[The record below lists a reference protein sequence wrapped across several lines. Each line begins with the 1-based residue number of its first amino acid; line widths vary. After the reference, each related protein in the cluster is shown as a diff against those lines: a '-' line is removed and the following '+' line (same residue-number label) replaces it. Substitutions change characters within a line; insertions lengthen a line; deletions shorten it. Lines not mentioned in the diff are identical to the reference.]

1 MCMKNKNIWLIALVF
16 ILGLIFRLIFLD
28 KAGGLSYDEL
38 VSFKQ
43 ASQSN
48 ALSTIYYTLKTDV
61 HMPLYQ
67 LFLHWWAKIFSLSDL
82 SLRAFSAFCGILT
95 IITGFYTGR
104 ELPSPRTS
112 ILCASLFAINSFFI
126 YYSQE
131 VRMYS
136 LLILLAS
143 LTVLFIVKIKNNPEN
158 RWTYTALVITCFAL
172 IHTYTIAFIYVIAL
186 ILTVFVY
193 LYLQKQPLK
202 HLRNAIFTL
211 IILCIPVCLFL
222 FINSAKYTN
231 QINGYYCDWSSLF
244 ILIQDMFTPVLESLA
259 NNPPHYMHLFFT
271 TLSLSKLI
279 FIVLPVSAALF
290 GIYTALRKDK
300 FSYAVIAPAAVFFI
314 AEIIAFK
321 FTNFKILPR
330 YAAISMPAF
339 LIITAYG
346 FSLISNAKKLNVII
360 PSIFI
365 VLNLV
370 YLLFSP
376 NAAYKIPRDGFR
388 PLANLI
394 NQSEIQNSDFI
405 LVWNR
410 KEVLD
415 KYLDKKVNVI
425 SILKDFA
432 YKSEVMAAN
441 EKQFNSLPIEKR
453 KEILQPYFYQN
464 NIPYNTL
471 LLMNYI
477 ITNMQPGQKFIITTT
492 ENFNDFDKE
501 KFKHLVEDPE
511 QYQAASLND
520 LLTLKSLTDIKE
532 ICSYNLKFIETKE
545 ASPYVIT
552 IYSK

>member
-1 MCMKNKNIWLIALVF
+1 
-16 ILGLIFRLIFLD
+16 
-28 KAGGLSYDEL
+28 
-38 VSFKQ
+38 
-43 ASQSN
+43 
-48 ALSTIYYTLKTDV
+48 
-61 HMPLYQ
+61 
-67 LFLHWWAKIFSLSDL
+67 
-82 SLRAFSAFCGILT
+82 
-95 IITGFYTGR
+95 
-104 ELPSPRTS
+104 
-112 ILCASLFAINSFFI
+112 
-126 YYSQE
+126 
-131 VRMYS
+131 
-136 LLILLAS
+136 
-143 LTVLFIVKIKNNPEN
+143 
-158 RWTYTALVITCFAL
+158 
-172 IHTYTIAFIYVIAL
+172 
-186 ILTVFVY
+186 
-193 LYLQKQPLK
+193 
-202 HLRNAIFTL
+202 
-211 IILCIPVCLFL
+211 
-222 FINSAKYTN
+222 
-231 QINGYYCDWSSLF
+231 
-244 ILIQDMFTPVLESLA
+244 
-259 NNPPHYMHLFFT
+259 
-271 TLSLSKLI
+271 
-279 FIVLPVSAALF
+279 
-290 GIYTALRKDK
+290 
-300 FSYAVIAPAAVFFI
+300 
-314 AEIIAFK
+314 
-321 FTNFKILPR
+321 
-330 YAAISMPAF
+330 MPAF